1 MAIKDTSTDIIT
13 SVDVGSSKVAAVIG
27 RPTPSG
33 ELEILGVGNVIS
45 EGVKRGTI
53 VNIQEASSSISKA
66 IEEAELMAGVQVSR
80 VFIGLSGIYCE
91 GINTKSVI
99 AVNNK
104 EREITELEVKRAI
117 DAATER
123 VVPVNK
129 EVIHIIPQQYAVDN
143 QEGIKNPIGM
153 NGTRLEVF
161 LRIIT
166 ANITQLQNLIKAVSK
181 ANYEI
186 VDFIL
191 GSVAEGEFI
200 LSEDEKDLGVVLVDI
215 GGGITEVVGYYNGNV
230 WFNGSLPLGG
240 LDITNDISAIFKTT
254 PQQSEKIKK
263 MYGHTFSASV
273 NDTENIQIQLIN
285 KRTKTIKRVD
295 LAKVIEARVEE
306 ILMEVKKMLVS
317 SGMYELANAGV
328 VLTGGTSL
336 LPGIEELTEN
346 VLDLP
351 CRIGFVENVGGLS
364 DIVKTPILAKSVGI
378 VYYPIKKSN
387 LVLQSPEDNKP
398 KFFEK
403 VKEFINNF
411 FFGE

>member
-1 MAIKDTSTDIIT
+1 MVSKENYSDIIT
-13 SVDVGSSKVAAVIG
+13 AIDVGSSKVGAVIA
-27 RPTPSG
+27 RITSSM
-33 ELEILGVGNVIS
+33 ELEILGVGNIVS
-45 EGVKRGTI
+45 EGIKRGTI
-53 VNIQEASSSISKA
+53 VNIQEASSSINKA
-66 IEEAELMAGVQVSR
+66 IEEAELMAGVQVSK
-80 VFIGLSGIYCE
+80 VFVGLSGIYCE

-104 EREITELEVKRAI
+104 DREITELEVKRAI
-117 DAATER
+117 EAATER
-123 VVPVNK
+123 VVPINK
-129 EVIHIIPQQYAVDN
+129 EVIHIIPQQYAVDS

-191 GSVAEGEFI
+191 GSVAEGEII
-200 LSEDEKDLGVVLVDI
+200 LSEDEKDLGSILIDI
-215 GGGITEVVGYYNGNV
+215 GGGTTEIVGYYNGNV

-263 MYGHTFSASV
+263 MYGHTFSAAV
-273 NDTENIQIQLIN
+273 NDTETIQIQLIN
-285 KRTKTIKRVD
+285 KRTKVIKRTD

-306 ILMEVKKMLVS
+306 ILLEAKKMLTN

-328 VLTGGTSL
+328 VLTGGTAL

-364 DIVKTPILAKSVGI
+364 DIVKTPIMAKTVGLA
-378 VYYPIKKSN
+378 YYPIKKSN
-387 LVLQSPEDNKP
+387 YIISTPEDNKP
-398 KFFEK
+398 KLFEK
-403 VKEFINNF
+403 IREFINNF